1 MTRNWILGIVAG
13 LLLTAC
19 DQTYPFT
26 KSMDRARTA
35 PDTWIECTR
44 DFDIEGGWDRMYVIP
59 GPIGDDWVVKDIV
72 GAPIELTIPD
82 GSRCVVYIRDGKVV
96 EYSIVDN
103 SIDWPKSLAIEWWYS
118 QAPGYSEECVLP
130 SDTISVR
137 MLTDLPYETYRYEV
151 KRATSR

>member
-1 MTRNWILGIVAG
+1 MAITAG

-26 KSMDRARTA
+26 KSMERARNA
-35 PDTWIECTR
+35 PNTWIECTR

-72 GAPIELTIPD
+72 GAPVELTIPD
-82 GSRCVVYIRDGKVV
+82 GSYCVLYLRDGKVV
-96 EYSIVDN
+96 EHSIVDG
-103 SIDWPKSLAIEWWYS
+103 SIDWPESLTIWWDS
-118 QAPGYSEECVLP
+118 QVLGYREDYVLP

-137 MLTDLPYETYRYEV
+137 LMTHLPHEIFRYEV